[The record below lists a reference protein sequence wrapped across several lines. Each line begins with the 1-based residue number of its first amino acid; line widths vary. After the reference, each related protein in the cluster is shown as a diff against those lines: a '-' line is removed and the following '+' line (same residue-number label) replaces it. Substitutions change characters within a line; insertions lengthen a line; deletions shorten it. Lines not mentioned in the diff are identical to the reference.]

1 MSRRVLITGGL
12 GFIGSHLADAY
23 AARGWRVT
31 ALDDLSANV
40 VQNDHQ
46 TVSTFWHLDAA
57 HISPFVV
64 AGHDLVVHAASPVGA
79 AGILGVAGR
88 IVGRIVATT
97 QAVVD
102 ACIETGVPLVS
113 ISTSEVY
120 GRTGRSSETDPLQVP
135 AHYSPRLEYAVGK
148 AAAEQTV
155 GVAAQHR
162 GLRAVQIRPWNVVG
176 PREAASKGFVLPRF
190 CDQAMRGKPLTV
202 FGRGSQERAL
212 TGVWDLARFICDHL
226 PDQREWHG
234 QPYNVGAESNRTSML
249 ALAHRVRIAL
259 GSSSEVV
266 FTDGRAVFG
275 PLFEEAAGTTKLP
288 DARRAAALGWAPE
301 YDLDRIIHA
310 TAIDIARPVAE
321 AA

>member
-1 MSRRVLITGGL
+1 MRRVLITGGL

-23 AARGWRVT
+23 AARGWSVT
-31 ALDDLSANV
+31 VVDDLSANV
-40 VQNDHQ
+40 VRHDHPS
-46 TVSTFWHLDAA
+46 VSTFWHLDAA

-64 AGHDLVVHAASPVGA
+64 SGHDLVVHAASPVGA

-88 IVGRIVATT
+88 IVGQIVATT
-97 QAVVD
+97 QAAVE
-102 ACIETGVPLVS
+102 ACITTGVPLVN

-120 GRTGRSSETDPLQVP
+120 GRTGRCTEDEPLRVP

-148 AAAEQTV
+148 AAAEQIV

-190 CDQAMRGKPLTV
+190 CAQAMAGKPLTV
-202 FGRGSQERAL
+202 FGRGAQERAL
-212 TGVWDLARFICDHL
+212 TGVWDLARFICDCL
-226 PDQREWHG
+226 PDEREWEG
-234 QPYNVGAESNRTSML
+234 QPYNVGSECNRTSML
-249 ALAHRVRIAL
+249 ALAHRVKIAL
-259 GSSSEVV
+259 GSSSEIE

-275 PLFEEAAGTTKLP
+275 PLFEEAAGITKLP
-288 DARRAAALGWAPE
+288 DARRAAALGWVPE
-301 YDLDRIIHA
+301 YDIDRIIHA
-310 TAIDIARPVAE
+310 TAMEIAHPVAE